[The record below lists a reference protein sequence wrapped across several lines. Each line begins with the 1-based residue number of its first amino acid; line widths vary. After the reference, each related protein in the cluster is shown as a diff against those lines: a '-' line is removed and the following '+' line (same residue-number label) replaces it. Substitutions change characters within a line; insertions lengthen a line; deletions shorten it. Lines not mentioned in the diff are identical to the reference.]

1 MRRYETIF
9 ISDPDIPDENRD
21 TIYERVSDIIEQ
33 QNGLLARIEK
43 WGTKRLAYNIRKKV
57 RGYYTRLDYCGT
69 GALVNEIERFF
80 RIDDRILKFMTVL
93 MEKNADPDR
102 IKAEIAQ
109 IEAQE
114 TEEQQSKQ
122 VQTEQT
128 DAPEDSTEKPH
139 SDSEDNNKDVDD
151 NGDARQSEPNDT
163 DDDNDKE

>member
-21 TIYERVSDIIEQ
+21 TIYERVRDIIDHQ
-33 QNGLLARIEK
+33 DGLLARIEQ
-43 WGTKRLAYNIRKKV
+43 WGTKRLAYGIRKKV
-57 RGYYTRLDYCGT
+57 RGHYTRLDYCGT

-93 MEKNADPDR
+93 MEKKADPDR
-102 IKAEIAQ
+102 IKAEMAQ

-114 TEEQQSKQ
+114 TEAQQSNQ
-122 VQTEQT
+122 EPTEQT
-128 DAPEDSTEKPH
+128 DEPGDSTENPL
-139 SDSEDNNKDVDD
+139 SDADSSNKDVDD
-151 NGDARQSEPNDT
+151 NGDDQQSEPSDS